1 MTATTTEHDLPYLDT
16 HTHAFLDRPNEFLGS
31 GPDRLRVAQG
41 RSGAELFGYETVR
54 AVFRDDRISPRTPQ
68 VFLDKGV
75 TGGPILEYIV
85 DGNLNL
91 TWKDTHDRL
100 RPIMMRGFRPRRITE
115 IRPVIRELAESL
127 IDRLLERDSANIVTE
142 FAHHLSIRT
151 IAQFI
156 GIPLEDVP
164 EFDTATVE
172 LRLLGQEPFWPG
184 VPRLEAA
191 LETVRAYSERIVE
204 MRRAQR
210 REDFISDLVDA
221 RQEGEDLCEAE
232 LVWNIAG
239 ILLAGHDT
247 TRYQLSSLVRGLAES
262 GQWEALAAA
271 PQHIPTAI
279 VEGMRMYPATPR
291 QVRVVQAAAEIE
303 GRSFLPGE
311 LLTLN
316 LTGAGRDPS
325 VFPDPDRFMLDRPGT
340 KYDIGFGYGAHYCLG
355 FAVAKA
361 EMEEG
366 IALLLRRLRDVELDG
381 PVEVKPGG
389 VIAGPEVVPVR
400 YAAR

>member
-1 MTATTTEHDLPYLDT
+1 MTVATEQELPYLDT
-16 HTHAFLDRPNEFLGS
+16 HTHEFLDRPNEFLGD
-31 GPDRLRVAQG
+31 GPDRLRIAQG
-41 RSGAELFGYETVR
+41 RSGAEVFGYDTVR

-68 VFLDKGV
+68 VFLDKGLS
-75 TGGPILEYIV
+75 GGPIMDYIV

-100 RPIMMRGFRPRRITE
+100 RPIMMRGFRPRRIAE
-115 IRPVIRELAESL
+115 VRPVIRELADSL
-127 IDRLLERDSANIVTE
+127 IDRLLAGRSANIVTD
-142 FAHHLSIRT
+142 FAHHLSIGT

-164 EFDTATVE
+164 EFDSATVE

-184 VPRLEAA
+184 VPQLEAA
-191 LETVRAYSERIVE
+191 LATVHEYSVRIVE

-210 REDFISDLVDA
+210 RQDFISDLIDA
-221 RQEGEDLCEAE
+221 MQAGERLSEAE

-247 TRYQLSSLVRGLAES
+247 TRYQISSLVRGLAES
-262 GQWEALAAA
+262 GQWETLAAA
-271 PQHIPTAI
+271 PEHIPSAV
-279 VEGMRMYPATPR
+279 VEAMRMYPATPR
-291 QVRVVQAAAEIE
+291 QVKVVQEPAEIE
-303 GRSFLPGE
+303 GRAFAPGE
-311 LLTLN
+311 LITLN
-316 LTGAGRDPS
+316 ITGAGRDPA
-325 VFPDPDRFMLDRPGT
+325 VFADPDRFVLNRPEPRF
-340 KYDIGFGYGAHYCLG
+340 DIGFGYGAHYCLG

-366 IALLLRRLRDVELDG
+366 LALLLRRLRDVELDG
-381 PVEVKPGG
+381 AIEMRPSG